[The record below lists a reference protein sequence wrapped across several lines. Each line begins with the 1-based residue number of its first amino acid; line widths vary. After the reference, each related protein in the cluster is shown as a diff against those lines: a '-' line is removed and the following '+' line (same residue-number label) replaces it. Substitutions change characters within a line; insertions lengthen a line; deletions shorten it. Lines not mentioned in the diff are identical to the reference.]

1 MKYTVVILVLIFLAS
16 CENYKE
22 DAERLQMKVDSLQNV
37 ADQKD
42 ESIENF
48 LNDFTEIQAN
58 LDSIKKMEELL
69 AVPEEPEQAISENR
83 KEQILSDIATMNRLL
98 QENQELIS
106 SLRTRINS
114 SNFKSG
120 KMESMVN
127 ELEQLT
133 QNLQKN
139 IEAKDA
145 KIANLTEKVEE
156 QSEDITQLNVRISE
170 IEQERARQL
179 DSLRLQEARLNKG
192 YYIFGTISEL
202 KEQGVVERE
211 GGILG
216 IGSTPVVKEDF
227 PKELFTEVD
236 IRGFRSLPLNAK
248 KAEVISVHPIDSYHI
263 SGEDI
268 AENLVIDDPEEF
280 WSASKYLV
288 VVTK

>member
-1 MKYTVVILVLIFLAS
+1 MRSTIVILILIFFAS

-37 ADQKD
+37 AEQKD

-83 KEQILSDIATMNRLL
+83 KQRIMADIATMNRLL
-98 QENQELIS
+98 QKNRELIS
-106 SLRTRINS
+106 SLRSRINS
-114 SNFKSG
+114 SNFQTG

-133 QNLQKN
+133 QNLQEN
-139 IEAKDA
+139 IQEKDEE
-145 KIANLTEKVEE
+145 IANLTEKVEE
-156 QSEDITQLNVRISE
+156 QSEDISRMGERIE
-170 IEQERARQL
+170 EMEQRRARQL
-179 DSLRLQEARLNKG
+179 DSLKLQEAELNKA
-192 YYIFGTISEL
+192 YYIVGSVKEL
-202 KEQGVVERE
+202 KEQGIVERE

-216 IGSTPVVKEDF
+216 IGRTPVIKEDF
-227 PKELFTEVD
+227 PKEMFTEVD
-236 IRGFRSLPLNAK
+236 IREFRSLSLNAK
-248 KAEVISVHPIDSYHI
+248 KADVVSVHPIDSYHI
-263 SGEDI
+263 AGEDI
-268 AENLVIDDPEEF
+268 AESLVIDYPEEF
-280 WSASKYLV
+280 WSASRYLV